1 VNKITWD
8 QSFKHSY
15 NKRIKNNKEIK
26 EKFWNSLE
34 LFSKDTFNSKL
45 RTHKLTGRLKGLWAF
60 SCSYDCR
67 IIFKFKTKDEVLL
80 IDIGSHEEVY

>member
-1 VNKITWD
+1 M
-8 QSFKHSY
+8 
-15 NKRIKNNKEIK
+15 EIK

-34 LFSKDTFNSKL
+34 LFSIDTFNSKL

-60 SCSYDCR
+60 SCSHDCR
-67 IIFKFKTKDEVLL
+67 VIFKFITKDEVLF